1 MALKDKLQEKEKQQ
15 VQQSQQKE
23 ELQQLQQLY
32 QEMILRLRATEGYLS
47 TFLKENM
54 NKEMMIEQE
63 LKEIKQTSQDVQ
75 REMELTSMTLLS
87 KLEND
92 IVTHK
97 QYTNETLAEMKTAIR
112 ALHSEMKQN
121 QEFLSKEFQINNQ
134 AIKDELE
141 KINNNLGSKFDMLSE
156 RAQSELNQIE
166 KNSKTM
172 ISNAKLGVVFNG
184 WLDWVKYGAGAAV
197 FMVPMF
203 FLFKWFFGL
212 FGINLG

>member
-1 MALKDKLQEKEKQQ
+1 
-15 VQQSQQKE
+15 
-23 ELQQLQQLY
+23 LQQLY

-54 NKEMMIEQE
+54 NKEMMMQQE
-63 LKEIKQTSQDVQ
+63 LEQIKQTSQDVQ
-75 REMELTSMTLLS
+75 AEIRLTSLTS
-87 KLEND
+87 INKLETA
-92 IVTHK
+92 ILEHK
-97 QYTNETLAEMKTAIR
+97 KYTNETLAEMKTAIKV
-112 ALHSEMKQN
+112 LHSEMKKN
-121 QEFLSKEFQINNQ
+121 QEFLNNEFQTNNQ
-134 AIKDELE
+134 VIKDELE

-156 RAQSELNQIE
+156 KAKSELSEIE

-172 ISNAKLGVVFNG
+172 ISNAKLGVAFNG
-184 WLDWVKYGAGAAV
+184 WLDWMKYGAGAAV

>member
-1 MALKDKLQEKEKQQ
+1 MALKDKLQEKE
-15 VQQSQQKE
+15 E
-23 ELQQLQQLY
+23 LQQLY

-92 IVTHK
+92 IETHRL
-97 QYTNETLAEMKTAIR
+97 YTKKTLGEMKAAIQTI
-112 ALHSEMKQN
+112 HTEMETNRQ
-121 QEFLSKEFQINNQ
+121 FLQKEFQANNQ

-141 KINNNLGSKFDMLSE
+141 KINNNLGSKFDSLSATAKAELSE
-156 RAQSELNQIE
+156 VE

-172 ISNAKLGVVFNG
+172 ISNAKLGVAFNG

-203 FLFKWFFGL
+203 FL
-212 FGINLG
+212 

>member
-1 MALKDKLQEKEKQQ
+1 MALKDKLQEKEKQE
-15 VQQSQQKE
+15 VQHKE
-23 ELQQLQQLY
+23 ELQQLY

-92 IVTHK
+92 IETHK
-97 QYTNETLAEMKTAIR
+97 LHTNKTLAEMKTAIR
-112 ALHSEMKQN
+112 VLQSEMKQN

-141 KINNNLGSKFDMLSE
+141 KINNNLGSKFDSLSATAKAELSE
-156 RAQSELNQIE
+156 VE

>member
-15 VQQSQQKE
+15 VQEKG

-112 ALHSEMKQN
+112 VLQSDMKKN
-121 QEFLSKEFQINNQ
+121 QEFLSKEFQVNNQ

-141 KINNNLGSKFDMLSE
+141 KINNNLGSKFDRLSATAKAELSE
-156 RAQSELNQIE
+156 VE

-172 ISNAKLGVVFNG
+172 ISNAKLGVAFNG

>member
-1 MALKDKLQEKEKQQ
+1 MALKDKLQEKEHQQ
-15 VQQSQQKE
+15 IQQKE

-75 REMELTSMTLLS
+75 KEMELTSMTLLS

-92 IVTHK
+92 IETHK
-97 QYTNETLAEMKTAIR
+97 LHTNKTLAEMKTAIR
-112 ALHSEMKQN
+112 VLQSEMKQN
-121 QEFLSKEFQINNQ
+121 QEFLSKEFQTNNQ

-141 KINNNLGSKFDMLSE
+141 KINNNLGSKFDSLSATAKAELSE
-156 RAQSELNQIE
+156 VE

>member
-1 MALKDKLQEKEKQQ
+1 MDEIRTAIDQAKEQTASFEEFQEN
-15 VQQSQQKE
+15 
-23 ELQQLQQLY
+23 L
-32 QEMILRLRATEGYLS
+32 
-47 TFLKENM
+47 

-63 LKEIKQTSQDVQ
+63 LEQIKQTSQDVQ
-75 REMELTSMTLLS
+75 QEMSLTSMTLLS

-112 ALHSEMKQN
+112 VLQN
-121 QEFLSKEFQINNQ
+121 DLKKNQDFLSNEFQANNQ
-134 AIKDELE
+134 VIKDELE
-141 KINNNLGSKFDMLSE
+141 KINNNLGSKFDSLSATAKAELSE
-156 RAQSELNQIE
+156 VE

>member
-1 MALKDKLQEKEKQQ
+1 
-15 VQQSQQKE
+15 
-23 ELQQLQQLY
+23 
-32 QEMILRLRATEGYLS
+32 
-47 TFLKENM
+47 
-54 NKEMMIEQE
+54 
-63 LKEIKQTSQDVQ
+63 
-75 REMELTSMTLLS
+75 MELTSMTLLS

-97 QYTNETLAEMKTAIR
+97 QYTNETLAKMKTAIR

-121 QEFLSKEFQINNQ
+121 QEFLSKEFQANNQ

-156 RAQSELNQIE
+156 KAKSDLSEIE

-172 ISNAKLGVVFNG
+172 ISNAKLGVAFSG
-184 WLDWVKYGAGAAV
+184 WLDWMKYGAGAAV